1 MPYMCKLQ
9 NLLSIL
15 DSRFHFHCHN
25 HPNPTI
31 YTLHLQTRHDD
42 VCIKPLTTRDV
53 GSDNRSMLDL
63 FSQACKPA
71 NVNST
76 VRVRSNARFPL
87 MSRLREK
94 KSLPGGFLRR
104 VFPSFLRCSPAAAS
118 LRCPSKRKVRHF
130 HGTLLS
136 LSRRT
141 SFVRVLLHV
150 LQNVFYVEK
159 KAYIESLGL

>member
-1 MPYMCKLQ
+1 
-9 NLLSIL
+9 
-15 DSRFHFHCHN
+15 
-25 HPNPTI
+25 
-31 YTLHLQTRHDD
+31 
-42 VCIKPLTTRDV
+42 
-53 GSDNRSMLDL
+53 MLDL

-76 VRVRSNARFPL
+76 VRVRSNARLPL

-94 KSLPGGFLRR
+94 KSLPGGFLRS

-141 SFVRVLLHV
+141 SFVRVLLYV

-159 KAYIESLGL
+159 KAYIESLGFWNGGYRAGYSCKMFGNVCLCSRVCICINGNTKYVRTILNNCVSL